1 MTETKISATD
11 KYLTELAASVDNEIL
26 RSLTAKLNSFSMLIC
41 EMPEMKEKAVTPIQI
56 IELWNQN
63 STYKVKAGVTE
74 IPASSV
80 STSAKPKTARAKTD
94 RDRKCQV
101 PKMKGESAGQ
111 PCGHNCVV
119 DQEYCPEHLK
129 KLQKTEST
137 TEKTTEKSETASSDG
152 TEEKSGCQHELVN
165 GPRKG
170 MTCGK
175 PVKDRQYCKV
185 HGEKHPE

>member
-1 MTETKISATD
+1 MTD
-11 KYLTELAASVDNEIL
+11 KFLADLANTVDNEIL
-26 RSLTAKLNSFSMLIC
+26 RALTAKLNSFSLLVC
-41 EMPEMKEKAVTPIQI
+41 EMPEMKEKAVTPVQI
-56 IELWNQN
+56 IDLWNQN
-63 STYKVKAGVTE
+63 STYKIKAGVTVE
-74 IPASSV
+74 PAPAA
-80 STSAKPKTARAKTD
+80 SAKPKAARAKTD
-94 RDRKCQV
+94 KDRKCQV
-101 PKMKGESAGQ
+101 PKTKGESAGQ

-129 KLQKTEST
+129 KMQKTSSVKET
-137 TEKTTEKSETASSDG
+137 AETASSDG
-152 TEEKSGCQHELVN
+152 SEEKSGCQHELVN